1 MLKQIQDRKI
11 EELEFKLEASK
22 KVIKELV
29 KGLDTDSK
37 EIRMLIRDV
46 AIEFLNEDVEHL
58 PYILDDWDAWQP

>member
-11 EELEFKLEASK
+11 EELEFKLETSK
-22 KVIKELV
+22 KVIKELL

-46 AIEFLNEDVEHL
+46 AIEYLNEDVEHL
-58 PYILDDWDAWQP
+58 PYILDD

>member
-11 EELEFKLEASK
+11 EELEFKLETSK

-58 PYILDDWDAWQP
+58 PYILDD

>member
-11 EELEFKLEASK
+11 EELEFKLETSK

-46 AIEFLNEDVEHL
+46 AIEYLNETR
-58 PYILDDWDAWQP
+58 QP